1 MILSSNV
8 NDIQNLGRKDLSQ
21 AKVLMKDPQH
31 DSKREP
37 SELSFNIVDHDDR
50 SDLNLLGLNGMSHNP
65 CSRPKSPF
73 RTTQNGETVLRISAR
88 DLNHLEILHDESE
101 LLSPKNFRQN
111 SKNKDPFDGHI
122 MEDLD
127 NDAIE
132 ALFKEEQAPALF
144 RGTSGVIDPQTLK
157 RK

>member
-50 SDLNLLGLNGMSHNP
+50 SDLNLLGL
-65 CSRPKSPF
+65 
-73 RTTQNGETVLRISAR
+73 TTQNGETVLRISAR